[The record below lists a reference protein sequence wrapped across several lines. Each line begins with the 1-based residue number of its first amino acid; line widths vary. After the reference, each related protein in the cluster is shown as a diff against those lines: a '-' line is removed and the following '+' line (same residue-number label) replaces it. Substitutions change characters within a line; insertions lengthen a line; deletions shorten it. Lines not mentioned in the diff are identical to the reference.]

1 MTTVSV
7 TPCRLR
13 RDSATAPIT
22 QANVRLAVLLSVP
35 GLWQDMDLYEA
46 TSGNDKDGN
55 WRNCKLIE
63 TQADT
68 RVGRSFDETEA
79 CGACSCF
86 SIMMMYRVCVSI
98 VTTVCA
104 MQESADHS
112 PKVGSSA
119 AAPAKE
125 REMIRQVG
133 KYVPKRFK
141 EPGKIGEA
149 SIHTPGKVL
158 KIKRVADPVFAK
170 VLKYRRSG
178 GLEPTRSLG

>member
-1 MTTVSV
+1 MTVSV
-7 TPCRLR
+7 MITPCRLR

-35 GLWQDMDLYEA
+35 GLGQDMDLYEA

-68 RVGRSFDETEA
+68 RLGRSFDETEA

-98 VTTVCA
+98 VITVYA
-104 MQESADHS
+104 MQER
-112 PKVGSSA
+112 A
-119 AAPAKE
+119 AKRRKE
-125 REMIRQVG
+125 INDKPLPHVKFLVPLHYQV
-133 KYVPKRFK
+133 
-141 EPGKIGEA
+141 
-149 SIHTPGKVL
+149 
-158 KIKRVADPVFAK
+158 IKK
-170 VLKYRRSG
+170 
-178 GLEPTRSLG
+178 